1 MYSNSSWTQTGVW
14 RKGSATSKAVK
25 THMESGRHRG
35 DESKQDP
42 CPKQDT
48 EEEGDMTGSEI
59 TPVKLGHTSR
69 RVQPR
74 EDKSP

>member
-1 MYSNSSWTQTGVW
+1 MCSNSSWTQTGVW

-25 THMESGRHRG
+25 IHMELGMKRG

-48 EEEGDMTGSEI
+48 EEERDMTGSEI
-59 TPVKLGHTSR
+59 PPVKLGHTSR
-69 RVQPR
+69 RVQPS

>member
-1 MYSNSSWTQTGVW
+1 
-14 RKGSATSKAVK
+14 
-25 THMESGRHRG
+25 MESGMKRG

-48 EEEGDMTGSEI
+48 EEERDMTGSEI
-59 TPVKLGHTSR
+59 PPVKLGHTSR
-69 RVQPR
+69 RVQPS